1 MLFINNSCMEGV
13 RKMAKDTK
21 VGKITHY
28 YDKLGVGII
37 KLAKPLK
44 VGQTVKISGKTTNFD
59 QLVSQMQFNHK
70 DIKSGKKGQEVG
82 VKLNSKVRPGDEVLA
97 IT

>member
-1 MLFINNSCMEGV
+1 
-13 RKMAKDTK
+13 MAKDTK

-28 YDKLGVGII
+28 YDQLGVGIV

-44 VGQTVKISGKTTNFD
+44 VGQAVKISGKTTNFD

-70 DIKSGKKGQEVG
+70 DIKSGKKAQEVG
-82 VKLNSKVRPGDEVLA
+82 VKLNSKVRPGDEILVIA
-97 IT
+97 

>member
-1 MLFINNSCMEGV
+1 
-13 RKMAKDTK
+13 MAKDTK

-37 KLAKPLK
+37 KLVKSLK
-44 VGQTVKISGKTTNFD
+44 VGQTVKISGKTTNFE
-59 QLVSQMQFNHK
+59 QLISQMQLDHK

-82 VKLNSKVRPGDEVLA
+82 VKLNSKVRSGDEVLA
-97 IT
+97 IA

>member
-1 MLFINNSCMEGV
+1 
-13 RKMAKDTK
+13 MAKDTK

-37 KLAKPLK
+37 KLIKSLK
-44 VGQTVKISGKTTNFD
+44 VGQTVKISGKTTSFD
-59 QLVSQMQFNHK
+59 QLVYQMQLDHK

-82 VKLNSKVRPGDEVLA
+82 VKLNSKVRQGDEVLVIA
-97 IT
+97 

>member
-1 MLFINNSCMEGV
+1 
-13 RKMAKDTK
+13 MAKDTK

-37 KLAKPLK
+37 KLIKPLK
-44 VGQTVKISGKTTNFD
+44 VGQTVKISGKTTDFE
-59 QLVSQMQFNHK
+59 QLISQMQFDHK

-82 VKLNSKVRPGDEVLA
+82 VKLNSKVRQGDEVLLVSA
-97 IT
+97 SD

>member
-1 MLFINNSCMEGV
+1 
-13 RKMAKDTK
+13 MAKDTK

-44 VGQTVKISGKTTNFD
+44 VGQTVKISGKTTNFE
-59 QLVSQMQFNHK
+59 QLVSQMQFDRK

-82 VKLNSKVRPGDEVLA
+82 VKVNSKVRQGDEVSLVS
-97 IT
+97 